1 MLTMEDQARFQNS
14 LSLTQLMRSLFL
26 RKITQLLLSVS
37 VFSFIFSCSEWY
49 YSFKAPMLSQAV
61 DKNCIFLICNG
72 ILVLLAKTS
81 GCNSHPFKM
90 IEDREAPLLEMEDSF
105 LDKQVSLEAMEPSE
119 NALIEEEEAPN
130 GLLVK
135 LEEEEDEE
143 EEEEEEEEAPNGL
156 LVKEEEE
163 EEASNGLLIEGEEE
177 GTTENNGFPD
187 ELEGE
192 NEAMSTEEWNK
203 KFDEFIRRM
212 KEEFRIEACEQQL
225 IMA

>member
-1 MLTMEDQARFQNS
+1 MEDQAQFQNS
-14 LSLTQLMRSLFL
+14 LSLTQLMRSPFL

-37 VFSFIFSCSEWY
+37 VFSFIFSCSGWY
-49 YSFKAPMLSQAV
+49 YSFKAQMLSQAV

-72 ILVLLAKTS
+72 ILVLVAKTS

-90 IEDREAPLLEMEDSF
+90 IADREALLLEMEDSF

-119 NALIEEEEAPN
+119 NALIEEEE
-130 GLLVK
+130 
-135 LEEEEDEE
+135 
-143 EEEEEEEEAPNGL
+143 EEEAAAAAAP
-156 LVKEEEE
+156 
-163 EEASNGLLIEGEEE
+163 NGLLIEGEE
-177 GTTENNGFPD
+177 GTAGNNGFPD

-212 KEEFRIEACEQQL
+212 KEEFRIEPCEQQL

>member
-1 MLTMEDQARFQNS
+1 MEDQAQFQNS
-14 LSLTQLMRSLFL
+14 PTLTQLMRSQFL

-49 YSFKAPMLSQAV
+49 YSFKAQMLSQAV
-61 DKNCIFLICNG
+61 DKTYIFLICNG

-81 GCNSHPFKM
+81 GCNSHHFKM
-90 IEDREAPLLEMEDSF
+90 IADREAPLLELEDLF
-105 LDKQVSLEAMEPSE
+105 LDKQVSVEAMEPSE
-119 NALIEEEEAPN
+119 NPLIEEGAPN

-135 LEEEEDEE
+135 EE

-156 LVKEEEE
+156 L
-163 EEASNGLLIEGEEE
+163 IEGEEE
-177 GTTENNGFPD
+177 GTAGNNGFPD
-187 ELEGE
+187 ESEGE

-212 KEEFRIEACEQQL
+212 KEEFRIEACKQQL

>member
-1 MLTMEDQARFQNS
+1 MEDQAQFQNS
-14 LSLTQLMRSLFL
+14 LSLTQLMRSQFL

-49 YSFKAPMLSQAV
+49 YSFKAQMLSQAV

-81 GCNSHPFKM
+81 GCNRHPFKM
-90 IEDREAPLLEMEDSF
+90 IADREAPLLEMEDSF
-105 LDKQVSLEAMEPSE
+105 LDKQVSVEAMEPSE
-119 NALIEEEEAPN
+119 NALI
-130 GLLVK
+130 
-135 LEEEEDEE
+135 EE

-163 EEASNGLLIEGEEE
+163 EEEEEEASNGLLIEGEEG
-177 GTTENNGFPD
+177 GTAGNNGFPD

-212 KEEFRIEACEQQL
+212 KEEFRVGACKQQL

>member
-1 MLTMEDQARFQNS
+1 
-14 LSLTQLMRSLFL
+14 
-26 RKITQLLLSVS
+26 
-37 VFSFIFSCSEWY
+37 
-49 YSFKAPMLSQAV
+49 
-61 DKNCIFLICNG
+61 
-72 ILVLLAKTS
+72 
-81 GCNSHPFKM
+81 
-90 IEDREAPLLEMEDSF
+90 
-105 LDKQVSLEAMEPSE
+105 MEPSE

-135 LEEEEDEE
+135 EE
-143 EEEEEEEEAPNGL
+143 
-156 LVKEEEE
+156 EEEE

-177 GTTENNGFPD
+177 GTAGNNGFPD

-212 KEEFRIEACEQQL
+212 KEEFRVGACKQQL